1 MPDERTSLLQKNIDE
16 EQLEEG
22 TNGLYTFSKK
32 TFNHRD
38 TDGKLMRYNA
48 EQTTGWGAIWQW
60 TGTIIASSE
69 LWRTCLVYW
78 VVCFFIAL
86 SIFISRVMRTKLTS
100 QLKIDSDKNMMHL
113 TTVTTYVT
121 ALLGIMI
128 GFFVTQSLSR
138 WWNVREKGVGHMWNQ
153 INNINFFLAVRL
165 VEPEDKHLKETVLR
179 LCLLIHRLLYMEAQ
193 KLDTED
199 DMFRLIKVG
208 LLTHEEN
215 DKLRGQPGK
224 AQCVTV
230 WLDRFL
236 HVMVMGQGKV
246 NNKEIR
252 QLDLLC
258 AHLRDSIGITFA
270 YVQTQLPFQYVHLL
284 SLSILV
290 SNLLVAVKCGVA
302 IGRTVSPDTPND
314 YVYTAVQVFQVF
326 FVPFSYHA
334 FVRMCEGLSNPIGDD
349 FGDLPGYA
357 FHCHIRSEVLAI
369 HKAGEDLPKGLQQLP
384 EGVEWRTGP
393 PMRKTVAA

>member
-1 MPDERTSLLQKNIDE
+1 MPDERTSLLQKNIAE

-22 TNGLYTFSKK
+22 KNGLFSYSKK

-38 TDGKLMRYNA
+38 ADGKLLRYNA
-48 EQTTGWGAIWQW
+48 QETTGWGAIFQYS
-60 TGTIIASSE
+60 GTIVSSGE
-69 LWRTCLVYW
+69 LWRTCSVYW
-78 VVCFFIAL
+78 ILCAFIAL
-86 SIFISRVMRTKLTS
+86 SIFISRVMKTKLTT

-121 ALLGIMI
+121 ALLGFMI
-128 GFFVTQSLSR
+128 GFFVTQSLTR
-138 WWNVREKGVGHMWNQ
+138 WWSVREKGIGHMWNQ
-153 INNINFFLAVRL
+153 INNINLFLAVRL
-165 VEPEDKHLKETVLR
+165 THPDDQHLKETTLR

-193 KLDTED
+193 KCDTED

-208 LLTHEEN
+208 LLTSEEN
-215 DKLRGQPGK
+215 EKLRGQAGK
-224 AQCVTV
+224 AQCVVV

-258 AHLRDSIGITFA
+258 AHLRDSIGTTFA
-270 YVQTQLPFQYVHLL
+270 YVYTQLPFQYVHLL

-314 YVYTAVQVFQVF
+314 YVYTAVQIFQVF

-357 FHCHIRSEVLAI
+357 FHCQIRNECTSL
-369 HKAGEDLPKGLQQLP
+369 HRAGEDLPTGLQKLP
-384 EGVEWRTGP
+384 EGIEWQHAP
-393 PMRKTVAA
+393 PPRKTEK